1 MEGETKID
9 FGANGPIL
17 EVTIEDV
24 DELTSADFMGELNI
38 PLEPLK
44 KQRTRAW
51 HPLQAD
57 AEGKHKSSN
66 VCGEV
71 ELVLYWTYNEALD
84 FDPFLEE
91 DAFPEKPSN
100 ELRIGLAQGRNLAI
114 KDKDLFGSGG
124 SSDPRVIF
132 TVDGT
137 ELKATSTCK
146 KKTLNPRWKEIFVLP
161 YTRGPED
168 SQPPFLTVTCED
180 VDELTSADFMGRVQI
195 ELDPLL
201 DHKRSRAWHAL
212 QAKSDA
218 KTSSNIAGDLDI
230 VLQWHYNPAHDFDP
244 FPDDELG
251 AEKDA
256 LYADKAPNELRL
268 ALVQGRG
275 LAIKDKNLL
284 SKGGSS
290 DPFVKFEVTGGDYAA
305 KPFKSSIK
313 KKTLQP
319 VWREIFQVPLKQ
331 DAEQDNPVVDVT
343 VYDHDEVSS
352 PDFMGRCAINV
363 EELKATKKAAR
374 VWHALLPEEGK
385 SDNVTGDVEIIA
397 QWWYNPALDFDP
409 FLEPDDHPDEAP
421 NELRVALVAGRD
433 LAIKDK
439 NLLSKGG
446 TSDPRAT
453 FKVSGTELEC
463 QSTTKEKS
471 LNPRWCEVFAMPYT
485 PGSEHENPP
494 FLDVIL
500 EDVDAMSAADFMG
513 RVKVELTP
521 LKDHKRLRKWFPLQA
536 DAEDT
541 KSKASSNVTGELE
554 LIVQW
559 RFNKELQFA
568 PFDDVPDEPIPAGKT
583 PNELRVAL
591 VQARRLA
598 IKDKPLLGTGGSS
611 DPVARFEIGDL
622 KFESTVLRKTLNPV
636 WQQAFAKPLSASDA
650 GEAPS
655 LTVVMEDWDEL
666 TSRDFMGQCAVDL
679 GPWLADPSTKPLR
692 SWYLLD
698 LSDGKK
704 THNVSGEVELIVQ
717 WRWNPSLD
725 FEPFK
730 DSDGTPG
737 KAPNALR
744 IGLGSGRDLAVK
756 DKALLYGEGSSDPRC
771 VFDIVYAAE
780 TTASTKV
787 KSATQK
793 KTLNP
798 SWREV
803 LELEVDDASASLRCV
818 CEDVDEL
825 TSADF
830 MGEFLVPLADLPD
843 QKVTKKWYALGKSDK
858 HKSDNISGDVE
869 LVLQWYYDEKLDFDA
884 FPDVDDSGKPPN
896 ELCVGVFK
904 ARNLAIKDKNL
915 VTKNSS
921 DPFVELSVAGTT
933 VTRKTKVKKQTLDPV
948 WKEQFTLPFSAER
961 PEGSPPPELV
971 VTCLDWDEIS
981 APDHMGEA
989 RVPLGD
995 WVAKPSRRGEKMWL
1009 PLVPAEGKSEN
1020 VAGEVCVVVCWRYD
1034 PARDF
1039 SPFDDDDEA
1048 EHAGKEPNEL
1058 RIGLFQATGLA
1069 IKDKNLLSKGGSSDP
1084 RVTFTVPGTHLK
1096 AVSACKKKTLDPVWK
1111 EVLVLPL
1118 PRGPTPEP
1126 PRLVGHCEDVDEV
1139 TSADSMG
1146 EFSVDLGPLQDR
1158 KVRRIWG
1165 KLAKG
1170 EKDKSDNISGDVE
1183 LVLQWRYNPRL
1194 DFDPRF
1200 FRVFSR
1206 LRRAETTR
1214 DGARKRHEPS

>member
-1 MEGETKID
+1 
-9 FGANGPIL
+9 
-17 EVTIEDV
+17 
-24 DELTSADFMGELNI
+24 MGELNI

-71 ELVLYWTYNEALD
+71 ELVLYWTYNDALD

-251 AEKDA
+251 ADKDA

-290 DPFVKFEVTGGDYAA
+290 DPFVKFEV
-305 KPFKSSIK
+305 
-313 KKTLQP
+313 
-319 VWREIFQVPLKQ
+319 PLKQ

-352 PDFMGRCAINV
+352 PDFMGR
-363 EELKATKKAAR
+363 
-374 VWHALLPEEGK
+374 
-385 SDNVTGDVEIIA
+385 
-397 QWWYNPALDFDP
+397 
-409 FLEPDDHPDEAP
+409 
-421 NELRVALVAGRD
+421 
-433 LAIKDK
+433 
-439 NLLSKGG
+439 
-446 TSDPRAT
+446 
-453 FKVSGTELEC
+453 
-463 QSTTKEKS
+463 
-471 LNPRWCEVFAMPYT
+471 
-485 PGSEHENPP
+485 EHENPP

-559 RFNKELQFA
+559 RFNKELQFS
-568 PFDDVPDEPIPAGKT
+568 PFDDVPDELIPAGKT
-583 PNELRVAL
+583 PNELRCCLA
-591 VQARRLA
+591 QARRLA
-598 IKDKPLLGTGGSS
+598 IRIRPCSGRA
-611 DPVARFEIGDL
+611 AR
-622 KFESTVLRKTLNPV
+622 LR
-636 WQQAFAKPLSASDA
+636 QAAGRARR

-655 LTVVMEDWDEL
+655 LTVVMEDWDEV

-679 GPWLADPSTKPLR
+679 GPWLAD
-692 SWYLLD
+692 
-698 LSDGKK
+698 
-704 THNVSGEVELIVQ
+704 
-717 WRWNPSLD
+717 
-725 FEPFK
+725 PFK

-771 VFDIVYAAE
+771 VFDIALRWRRRRRPP
-780 TTASTKV
+780 
-787 KSATQK
+787 KSRATQK

-896 ELCVGVFK
+896 ELRAGVFK

-921 DPFVELSVAGTT
+921 DPSSSYSTT
-933 VTRKTKVKKQTLDPV
+933 TTL
-948 WKEQFTLPFSAER
+948 
-961 PEGSPPPELV
+961 
-971 VTCLDWDEIS
+971 
-981 APDHMGEA
+981 
-989 RVPLGD
+989 
-995 WVAKPSRRGEKMWL
+995 
-1009 PLVPAEGKSEN
+1009 
-1020 VAGEVCVVVCWRYD
+1020 
-1034 PARDF
+1034 
-1039 SPFDDDDEA
+1039 A

-1096 AVSACKKKTLDPVWK
+1096 AVSACKKKTLDPSGRRFSAENEDYAGK
-1111 EVLVLPL
+1111 EPNELRIAAVQALGLAIADKNLLSAGGSSDPFL
-1118 PRGPTPEP
+1118 RFTIPEMATLKAFKTHVKKNSLDPSWHEQFAKAVCP
-1126 PRLVGHCEDVDEV
+1126 PKEGSLTLQVDCEDWDEISAADFMGRATIDLAPFKDQKISRKWYELKPAEGKKGDVSGHVELIVQWRHDPALAFEPFSEDKQKDKEPNELRVRQTVEYPDEEPNELRVAVARGRGLKIMDKNLLSKGGSSDPV
-1139 TSADSMG
+1139 TS
-1146 EFSVDLGPLQDR
+1146 P
-1158 KVRRIWG
+1158 
-1165 KLAKG
+1165 
-1170 EKDKSDNISGDVE
+1170 
-1183 LVLQWRYNPRL
+1183 
-1194 DFDPRF
+1194 
-1200 FRVFSR
+1200 
-1206 LRRAETTR
+1206 
-1214 DGARKRHEPS
+1214 